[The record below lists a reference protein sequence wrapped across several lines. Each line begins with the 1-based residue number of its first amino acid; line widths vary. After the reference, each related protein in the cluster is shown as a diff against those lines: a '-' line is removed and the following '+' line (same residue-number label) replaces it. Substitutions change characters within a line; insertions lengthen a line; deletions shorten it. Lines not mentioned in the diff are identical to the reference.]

1 MAMEGTFVA
10 EIANMFIKK
19 NINRTPVTDRNHKLL
34 GIVTRTDIV
43 RSSCATENFT
53 ARQG

>member
-10 EIANMFIKK
+10 EIANISTEK